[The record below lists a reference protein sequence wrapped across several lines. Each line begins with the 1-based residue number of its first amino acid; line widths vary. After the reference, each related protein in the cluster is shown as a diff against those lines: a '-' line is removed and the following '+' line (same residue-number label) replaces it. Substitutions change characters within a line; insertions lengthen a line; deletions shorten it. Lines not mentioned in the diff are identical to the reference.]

1 MPSAPATL
9 LRCLAWTAFLAGTA
23 WLALG
28 MPGQQVDAQN
38 RSLKAPGSRDADR
51 LQELAAV
58 VPADPVVLVAFAAAG
73 DLPLPPAQRTQ
84 LAALAEQVR
93 AIDGVTD
100 VAAAPVPDPGLAAF
114 AVAVA
119 RDDELPTTD
128 RVLAACRAA
137 LPPGIRLHAAGLPL
151 VEGTIARLV
160 AAERLR
166 VVPLLL
172 AVLFA
177 VACFAYRRVTLAVA
191 ALAPALAAIAWT
203 SGLLARL
210 GHRLDPVA
218 ALLDPVLLTIGVATS
233 VHVIGAFL
241 RASTTGLPPHL
252 ACDAALREVK
262 APALLATATTMVGMW
277 SLATSDIPAV
287 ADFGRRSA
295 LGIGLAHGFTF
306 LLLPPLLARMGGLTV
321 TAPASTAATTAT
333 RRLWAAIGRHRAA
346 ALAAAAALSALAAA
360 GLVRVRADN
369 DVLQLLPADDVVRAD
384 HDVLAGRLGGV
395 EAFHLLL
402 PARHP
407 GGEPTRLL
415 PLLAA
420 LREQPGI
427 AGLAGPA
434 QRGQDGELAVPLLL
448 APGGSAA
455 RETLFADVERTATVL
470 GFDDVAPAGAS
481 VQLARDS
488 GRLLR
493 SLLGSA
499 LVSLALLAIGMAL
512 GLRSWRLGLLGL
524 APNLLPSL
532 WLYGALGWSGRP
544 VSVATAM
551 IGCTML
557 GLVVDNTIHLLHRYR
572 ALRDGM
578 RDEDALAHAWAE
590 TIRPMTLASAVLA
603 LGFGSAAWSR
613 LVTTAEFGVLAAA
626 TIATAWL
633 ATAVLL
639 PAGLWRPRT
648 AEALA

>member
-1 MPSAPATL
+1 MPSALANLT
-9 LRCLAWTAFLAGTA
+9 RRLAWVAFLGCTG
-23 WLALG
+23 WLAAAL
-28 MPGQQVDAQN
+28 PDQPVDAQN
-38 RSLKAPGSRDADR
+38 RSLKSPTSRDAAK
-51 LQELAAV
+51 LQELAAA
-58 VPADPVVLVAFAAAG
+58 VPADPVVLVAFAAAS
-73 DLPLPPAQRTQ
+73 DLPLPAPQRARIEA
-84 LAALAEQVR
+84 LAAQVR
-93 AIDGVTD
+93 GIEGVTE
-100 VAAAPVPDPGLAAF
+100 VAVAPVPDPGLAALT
-114 AVAVA
+114 VAVG
-119 RDDELPTTD
+119 RDDELPTTE

-137 LPPGIRLHAAGLPL
+137 LPPGVSLHAAGLPL

-160 AAERLR
+160 AAERQR

-172 AVLFA
+172 AALFA
-177 VACFAYRRVTLAVA
+177 VAWFAYRRA
-191 ALAPALAAIAWT
+191 ALAFAALVPALAAIAWT
-203 SGLLARL
+203 SGVLARL

-233 VHVIGAFL
+233 VHVVGAFL
-241 RASTTGLPPHL
+241 RAAATGLPP
-252 ACDAALREVK
+252 AAASEAALREVK

-277 SLATSDIPAV
+277 SLATSDVPAV
-287 ADFGRRSA
+287 LDFGLRSA
-295 LGIGLAHGFTF
+295 LGIGLAHVFTF
-306 LLLPPLLARMGGLTV
+306 LLLPPLLARV
-321 TAPASTAATTAT
+321 TTAATKTSDAAPA
-333 RRLWAAIGRHRAA
+333 RLWSSIARHRVA
-346 ALAAAAALSALAAA
+346 ALVVGAALSALAAA
-360 GLVRVRADN
+360 GLFRVSADN
-369 DVLQLLPADDVVRAD
+369 DVLQLLPRDDQVRRD
-384 HDVLAGRLGGV
+384 HDLLAGRLGGV
-395 EAFHLLL
+395 EAFHLLV

-407 GGEPTRLL
+407 GAEPSRLL

-420 LREQPGI
+420 VREQPGI

-434 QRGQDGELAVPLLL
+434 LRGEDGELAVPLLL

-455 RETLFADVERTATVL
+455 REALFADLERTATVL

-499 LVSLALLAIGMAL
+499 LGSLALLTIGMAL

-572 ALRDGM
+572 ELRAGADAPQ
-578 RDEDALAHAWAE
+578 ALAHAWGD

-613 LVTTAEFGVLAAA
+613 LATTAEFGVLAAA

-639 PAGLWRPRT
+639 PAALWRDRAPEGN
-648 AEALA
+648 A